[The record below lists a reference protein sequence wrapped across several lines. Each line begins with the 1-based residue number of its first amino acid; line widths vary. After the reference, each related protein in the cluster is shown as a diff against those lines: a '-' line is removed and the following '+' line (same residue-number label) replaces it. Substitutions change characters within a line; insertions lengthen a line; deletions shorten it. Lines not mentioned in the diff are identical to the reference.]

1 MWDFESAALLNS
13 CVGHEGVVYDV
24 AWNSQQSLLATASD
38 DNTARIWGFDPNLKK
53 PGIRRSSSCTF
64 ADMEADFEEPG
75 RKPDLVGYYEPFR

>member
-53 PGIRRSSSCTF
+53 PGIRRSSSCTN
-64 ADMEADFEEPG
+64 FEEPG
-75 RKPDLVGYYEPFR
+75 KTPNLVGYYEPFR